1 MRRSAVFLLTAT
13 CALAGLTSLAL
24 GAATSAVS
32 DFNAR
37 HGQFTFQLKQTGK
50 RFTIVAFS
58 LACSSQTYAEAK
70 PKVSVRHSGA
80 YSYSGPASVVTKSG
94 ATKTT
99 LTASGRISFGKAHT
113 LSSAKTATG
122 KASITTAGCPSF
134 NGKLKGYLLPALP
147 TG

>member
-1 MRRSAVFLLTAT
+1 MRRSALALVAIA
-13 CALAGLTSLAL
+13 CVLAGLTSLAL
-24 GAATSAVS
+24 AVTTSTVS

-37 HGQFTFQLKQTGK
+37 HGKFTFQLRQSGK
-50 RFTIVAFS
+50 HFTIVAFS

-70 PKVSVRHSGA
+70 PKVSVRYSGA
-80 YSYSGPASVVTKSG
+80 YSYSGPASVVAKSG

-99 LTASGRISFGKAHT
+99 LKASGRISFGEAHT

-134 NGKLKGYLLPALP
+134 NGKLRGYLLPALP
-147 TG
+147 AG